1 MDHIFPFSYVH
12 ARYLAL
18 TPRFGVVLSAWTEVW
33 NGTCRSSERFWLPE
47 VVLGRFSRFLR
58 LWEGLV
64 I

>member
-1 MDHIFPFSYVH
+1 MDHIFSFSYVH

-33 NGTCRSSERFWLPE
+33 SGTCRSSRSFWFAE

-58 LWEGLV
+58 FWERLA